1 MFNPDTELLF
11 PPRVIPALRYLR
23 GESWQRLVDCVLTD
37 EETSLELLAFVL
49 LMVRLS
55 GCITC
60 DSDAYRALH
69 GCTLC
74 AKQAVARYRGSDEDL
89 SALYQVARTEVE
101 SYMQKKIT
109 NIAGMK
115 IS

>member
-11 PPRVIPALRYLR
+11 PPRVIPALRNLR
-23 GESWQRLVDCVLTD
+23 GESWQRLVDCVLTG

-60 DSDAYRALH
+60 DADAYRALH

-74 AKQAVARYRGSDEDL
+74 AEQAVQRYRGSDDDL
-89 SALYQVARTEVE
+89 STLYQVARTEIE
-101 SYMQKKIT
+101 LYIQKRQPIL
-109 NIAGMK
+109 NP
-115 IS
+115 